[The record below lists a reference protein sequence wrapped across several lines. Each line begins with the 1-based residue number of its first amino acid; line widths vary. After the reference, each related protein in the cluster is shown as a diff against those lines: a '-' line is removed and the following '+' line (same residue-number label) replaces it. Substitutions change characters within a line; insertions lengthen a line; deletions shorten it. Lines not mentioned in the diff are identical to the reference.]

1 MASVRW
7 VADRDRRR
15 ARSGLPE
22 LLQRAGTLVL
32 GLAILAGLAV
42 VLRGGPPT
50 VQPALPGL
58 SAGAERLAPDELPIA
73 AADKLEDATKAG
85 AAGYRFEIVQT
96 STMRAKAGGPQIEIP
111 DPTDR
116 YKSLGFADSYALGT
130 LIEAGY
136 VTPDGFWME
145 MRSGSKDA
153 QTPDVAG
160 GDLHLSALVKDGKT
174 WRNDGEGWYE
184 TDTPPGIGLDPRTVS
199 LLPTLLRN
207 AASPVDGGVAL
218 RDGATVRRVGAT
230 GAVADIPGVIAA
242 DGEGFTK
249 LLEPIDFAFD
259 IDGRLVEL
267 RVVAQNLN
275 LTEYDLVV
283 ETTITLRYDEPPGSL
298 PDPLPAYVAPSNPD
312 AQD

>member
-1 MASVRW
+1 MASERDHHAGD
-7 VADRDRRR
+7 VA
-15 ARSGLPE
+15 
-22 LLQRAGTLVL
+22 TF
-32 GLAILAGLAV
+32 
-42 VLRGGPPT
+42 
-50 VQPALPGL
+50 
-58 SAGAERLAPDELPIA
+58 AERLPGRRALLAVLLPFALIASVAFARATVAGGPSETPVGLNGGAAALTPSQLKAA
-73 AADKLEDATKAG
+73 AADVLDAVTAKG
-85 AAGYRFEIVQT
+85 GAGYRFEIVQT

-116 YKSLGFADSYALGT
+116 YKSLGFADSYELGT
-130 LIEAGY
+130 LVEAGY

-145 MRSGSKDA
+145 MRSGPKDA
-153 QTPDVAG
+153 ATPDFAS
-160 GDLHLSALVKDGKT
+160 GDLHLSTLVKDGKT

-184 TDTPPGIGLDPRTVS
+184 TDSPPGIGLDPRTAS
-199 LLPTLLRN
+199 LLPTLLRA

-218 RDGATVRRVGAT
+218 KDGATVRRIAAT
-230 GAVADIPGVIAA
+230 GAVADIPGIVAA

-259 IDGRLVEL
+259 TEGRLVEL

-283 ETTITLRYDEPPGSL
+283 DTTITLRYDQPPGSL
-298 PDPLPAYVAPSNPD
+298 PDPVPAYVAPSNPD